1 MTYLADQ
8 QATGTGSSALD
19 ILNVLD
25 ILKNQDLYQER
36 LQAIKE
42 ATKALNDGKYVAA
55 TMEQAQTI
63 MEAAKVAKE
72 RAETEIKE
80 ARAKL
85 QMERKGFEERM
96 RIDLESLKERE
107 GVITNLQ
114 TEVDASHWAA
124 RAETDRLKKE
134 REELLSFRKMVDDK
148 AEEGRQYY
156 QRYFNKMTKIQ
167 EIINS

>member
-1 MTYLADQ
+1 
-8 QATGTGSSALD
+8 
-19 ILNVLD
+19 
-25 ILKNQDLYQER
+25 
-36 LQAIKE
+36 
-42 ATKALNDGKYVAA
+42 
-55 TMEQAQTI
+55 
-63 MEAAKVAKE
+63 
-72 RAETEIKE
+72 
-80 ARAKL
+80 
-85 QMERKGFEERM
+85 M